1 MSNQNIP
8 KASNGRPM
16 EQMIPTGQPVLRYN
30 QANNTLE
37 YKSNGAWLP
46 VTVIDGVP
54 YTGAINDVDLN
65 THKLKADRLQLSL
78 SPSGVGGVGYFRWN
92 NADGTANLGLKGG
105 NVTLRIG
112 QETVLRAVNK
122 SGVDLLDAN
131 FQAVKIAGATGQRLS
146 FQLAQADSD
155 DNSATTI
162 GLVTENINK
171 GQEGFI
177 TVFGRINEINTT
189 GSIYGETW
197 EDGDVIYLSP
207 TTPGALTNVKP
218 VAPLHMVT
226 IGYVE
231 YAHSQHGKIFV
242 KVDNGY
248 EINELHNVNINEPTL
263 SPYSVLVYDFAN
275 GYWTNK
281 NSYDIFPLR
290 FATTTEMNAVTPSLD
305 GALCWNN
312 QTSKYYKYDGSW
324 IMLSL

>member
-54 YTGAINDVDLN
+54 YTGAINNVDLN

-92 NADGTANLGLKGG
+92 NADGTAALGLKGG
-105 NVTLRIG
+105 NVTLQIG
-112 QETVLRAVNK
+112 QETILRAVNK

-131 FQAVKIAGATGQRLS
+131 FQAVKIIGAAGQRLS
-146 FQLAQADSD
+146 FSLAQADSD

-162 GLVTENINK
+162 GLVTENINRN
-171 GQEGFI
+171 QEGFI
-177 TVFGRINEINTT
+177 TVFGRVNEINTT

-197 EDGDVIYLSP
+197 QEGDVLYLSP

-231 YAHSQHGKIFV
+231 YAHANHGKIFV

-312 QTSKYYKYDGSW
+312 QTRKYYKYEGSW